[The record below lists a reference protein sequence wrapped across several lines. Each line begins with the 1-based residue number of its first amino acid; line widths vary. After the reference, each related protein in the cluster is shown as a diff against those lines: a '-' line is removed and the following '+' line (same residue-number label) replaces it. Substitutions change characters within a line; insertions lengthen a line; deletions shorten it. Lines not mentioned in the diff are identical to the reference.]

1 MKSISIYKILGRKG
15 IIKNNLI
22 SKTKNYMREDDDM
35 TGSCVCTN
43 MERYYELDERT
54 YTIFQNRRRLREL
67 KV

>member
-1 MKSISIYKILGRKG
+1 MRPLSISKILGRKG
-15 IIKNNLI
+15 IIKNNII
-22 SKTKNYMREDDDM
+22 SKIKNHMREDDDM

-54 YTIFQNRRRLREL
+54 YTIFHNRRRLREL

>member
-1 MKSISIYKILGRKG
+1 MKTISLSKLLGRKG
-15 IIKNNLI
+15 MIKNNFL
-22 SKTKNYMREDDDM
+22 SRTKNYMRDDDDM